1 MYLLIGILV
10 SLHFLAAMINWDHW
24 EKSRQGS
31 KTAAFPIA
39 SGIVFGFFSVAA
51 YKIADAVKTKNNSG
65 KSLRFRRR
73 KLTKQERKEDYLGT
87 AMASLPFIGFLCFV
101 CIPTIISVMM
111 SFYDLHSYNLAKRQF
126 VGLQNFKTLLFHDLA
141 GSSYVSKMVNRAFLN
156 TLTYCL
162 SVPLRIVVTVF
173 IANLMSKPIA
183 KAVSSP
189 VRVILFLPSLCSS
202 VGVTLMWQ
210 WILQDQYGI
219 INTVLSALGLKQVGF
234 MTDPNWFWFS
244 VILMVLWMRATNII
258 NLQAAM
264 ANVSMSLYEA
274 AELDGASKR
283 QIFWKITLPAITP
296 TLFYIITM
304 DLIAALQES
313 GIMQFV
319 TTNGVGPDFK
329 AVTLSYY
336 VYRMAFTSMATD
348 GMGLGCALALML
360 AIFIITLNK
369 LNFRLGD
376 RWVCYDE

>member
-10 SLHFLAAMINWDHW
+10 SLHLLAAMMNWNSW
-24 EKSRQGS
+24 EKSPRGS
-31 KTAAFPIA
+31 KSVAIPIVT
-39 SGIVFGFFSVAA
+39 GVIFGFFSVAA
-51 YKIADAVKTKNNSG
+51 YKILEIISEKPGTNKIVKT
-65 KSLRFRRR
+65 RRR
-73 KLTKQERKEDYLGT
+73 KMTKQERKEDYLGT

-101 CIPTIISVMM
+101 CVPTIISVLI
-111 SFYDLHSYNLAKRQF
+111 SFYDLHSYNLDQRQF
-126 VGLQNFKTLLFHDLA
+126 VGLQNFYTLLFHDST
-141 GSSYVSKMVNRAFLN
+141 GSAYVSKMVNRAFLN

-162 SVPLRIVVTVF
+162 SVPLRIIVTIF

-183 KAVSSP
+183 KAVSTP
-189 VRVILFLPSLCSS
+189 VRIILFLPSLCSS

-210 WILQDQYGI
+210 WILQDKYGI
-219 INTVLSALGLKQVGF
+219 INTALAALGLKQVGF

-258 NLQAAM
+258 HMQSAM

-274 AELDGASKR
+274 AELDGANKR
-283 QIFWKITLPAITP
+283 QIFWQITLPAITP
-296 TLFYIITM
+296 TLFYIVTM

-360 AIFIITLNK
+360 AVFIITLNK